1 LYNEIIESLRLR
13 SAYGRARERR
23 AGALEGVGDAEE
35 EGLVGDGADELEAD
49 GQAVGC
55 ETAVDGNGREA
66 GEVGRAVV
74 AEEQSASGMIR
85 AADGSGLL
93 TDGGRRNG
101 SSGDDEGVELGI
113 GHGGVEATN
122 ERFAL
127 LQGVQIRC
135 GGNLCAQFEA
145 GSGILAIIRGARG
158 EPSRASVVMRSFCPG
173 AFGAGGLGFV

>member
-1 LYNEIIESLRLR
+1 
-13 SAYGRARERR
+13 
-23 AGALEGVGDAEE
+23 VGDAEE

-101 SSGDDEGVELGI
+101 SGGDDEGVELGI
-113 GHGGVEATN
+113 GHGGVEAAN
-122 ERFAL
+122 ERFPL

-145 GSGILAIIRGARG
+145 GADILAIVRGVRG
-158 EPSRASVVMRSFCPG
+158 KPSGVLMVMRSFCPG
-173 AFGAGGLGFV
+173 DLIAGVFGFF